1 MNDILTVVIPCKNE
15 GYGIYECL
23 RNLSSQTCIGG
34 VNVVIA
40 DNSDTESGYLLE
52 AKRDFEK
59 IIKIKVIKGGYPS
72 KARYEGSKL
81 AKTKYILFL
90 DADVMLKKNNIVSD
104 AVLYLMKSNKELI
117 TNSFYTDGG
126 YNWVFKFNY
135 LFQKISILLGC
146 PFALGGFQLWDTKAY
161 WKHGGFNADEL
172 FAEDYSLSSKV
183 KRSDFKLLTLKGVYT
198 SPRRFRNNM
207 FYMTKMIF
215 VSYWNRNNPEFFK
228 KHHNYWK

>member
-1 MNDILTVVIPCKNE
+1 MNNLLTVVIPCKNE

-23 RNLSSQTCIGG
+23 KNLSNQIFIGG

-40 DNSDTESGYLLE
+40 DNSDMESGYLLE
-52 AKRDFEK
+52 SQRDFEK
-59 IIKIKVIKGGYPS
+59 IIKIKIIKGGYPS

-81 AKTKYILFL
+81 AKKKYILFL
-90 DADVMLKKNNIVSD
+90 DADVMLRKPNIVMDSVIYIMESQKKLVTT
-104 AVLYLMKSNKELI
+104 A
-117 TNSFYTDGG
+117 FYTDGG

-146 PFALGGFQLWDTKAY
+146 PFALGGFKLWDTNSY
-161 WKHGGFNADEL
+161 WEHGGFNPEEL

-183 KRSDFKLLTLKGVYT
+183 KSVDFKLLKLKGVYT

-215 VSYWNRNNPEFFK
+215 VSYWNRNKPEFFK